1 MDVSNYDVSSLICGA
16 APPKTV
22 GMEYEVIRIT
32 KPVFRTFV
40 ILSEKGFGAWYHYM
54 GRSLTCAKP
63 LPCERCIRSQAK
75 WRCYINAI
83 EIEGALRKSVIL
95 EITHSAVA
103 LLDVAI
109 AGQPLRGSMVKI
121 KKTDGGKHGR
131 FIIEAMQNRFAG
143 AQLPDAHDVSK
154 TLAQLWKINESK
166 NGSSMP
172 NL

>member
-1 MDVSNYDVSSLICGA
+1 MDVSNYDVSDLIFGA
-16 APPKTV
+16 PPPKTI

-32 KPVFRTFV
+32 KPSFRQFV

-63 LPCERCIRSQAK
+63 LPCERCVRSQAK
-75 WRCYINAI
+75 WRAYIHAI

-103 LLDVAI
+103 LLNVAI

-131 FIIEAMQNRFAG
+131 FVIEAMSNRFAS
-143 AQLPDAHDVSK
+143 AQLPDAHDCSK
-154 TLAQLWKINESK
+154 TLRQLWKINEQK
-166 NGSSMP
+166 NGSSDVIV
-172 NL
+172 

>member
-1 MDVSNYDVSSLICGA
+1 MDVSTYDVSGLVYGA
-16 APPKTV
+16 APPKTI

-32 KPVFRTFV
+32 KPSFRQFV
-40 ILSEKGFGAWYHYM
+40 ILSEKCFAAWFHYQ
-54 GRSLTCAKP
+54 GRSLICSKP

-75 WRCYINAI
+75 WRAYLNAL
-83 EIEGALRKSVIL
+83 EIEGALRKNVII
-95 EITHSAVA
+95 EITHSALA

-131 FIIEAMQNRFAG
+131 FVIEAMANRVAS
-143 AQLPDAHDVSK
+143 ATLPDAHDCSK
-154 TLAQLWKINESK
+154 TLAELWKINERK
-166 NGSSMP
+166 NGSSAE